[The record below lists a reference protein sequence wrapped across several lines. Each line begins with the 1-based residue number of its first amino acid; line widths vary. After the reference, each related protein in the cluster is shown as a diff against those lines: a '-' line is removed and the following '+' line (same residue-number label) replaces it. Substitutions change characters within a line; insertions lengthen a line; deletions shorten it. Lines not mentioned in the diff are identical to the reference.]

1 MKKRLFIFSVALL
14 SIIQFNYGYNV
25 INTNEIANAISK
37 KDAKN
42 SFSENFYSSYEANWE
57 NLENFNTE
65 FNQSAFASKQFTAIS
80 ASALKATNYTN
91 ASASFSQL
99 ESIPVG
105 SYVIAMDDALQPD
118 GNSFNLKAYGLIV
131 RLLHADI
138 PLKWAI
144 NSAKVKDGLD
154 FSVAASRIKPTTQTS
169 QSRAFRGGPIII
181 APGYE
186 SQALTVINAFNNG
199 VYVYETTA
207 AVDDVEIYS
216 DLTHKPKA
224 AVFNDG
230 GKSKIHT
237 DIYKDAGLSSV
248 THYNAVANSATIIN
262 AASCYTFASEP
273 HSDHNDTDK
282 KNNVELFL
290 KSGGNFL
297 AQCHGVESY
306 TRLGLLANFV
316 DKNDE
321 GAETYSNFSEPFA
334 QFIGLL
340 PDEGGS
346 VKDFE
351 LLNEP
356 LSGKSIIARPNNHH
370 VAYVGKITGVTTTNG
385 GYVHYLGG
393 HEHDHINGQR
403 LLLNALLTP
412 ADRPTD
418 CNLNI
423 CLNVL
428 DQGTMSTP
436 RDTYLCTSYPIVNL
450 IIPPITPTAATGG
463 SGGAIEYQ
471 WQKRHGGGSSWTNIT
486 GATNAN
492 YNPPNS
498 PYNGTTQ
505 PYGYVLGET
514 YYRRGAK
521 TTCASSYKYTE
532 YKYYWIT
539 RNVENPGSI
548 GGDEVSCGQYDPSNI
563 WNITYANGGG
573 GSSIQY
579 QWQESTDGIAWNNIV
594 GANAATYNPANISV
608 TMQYRRGAIRT
619 WEGCSTS
626 YMYSNTITKTV
637 DNTILNLECEYK
649 IDGGSWIANDCS
661 VLITQGQKLE
671 LSTNPNNLA
680 SYSWSGP
687 NSFSG
692 TGGNGGDILVS
703 DSMTAAMTGTYTVVA
718 TNSNGC
724 SATTQITVT
733 AQNAPPV
740 AVNDTASTNED
751 TPVDISILTNDSDPD
766 GTLNVTSV
774 DLDPA
779 TLGQQTS
786 FTVPAEGTYT
796 VNNLGVVTFTPILN
810 FNGTTTPI
818 NYTVND
824 NDGLTSN
831 IATITVTVNDVNDP
845 PVAVN
850 DTASTN
856 EDTPVDISILTNDS
870 DPDGT
875 LNVTSVDLDPA
886 TLGQQTSFTVP
897 AEGTYTVNNLGVVTF
912 TPILNFNGTTTPI
925 NYTVNDNDGL
935 TSNIATITVTVNDVN
950 DPPVAVNDTAST
962 NEDTPVDI
970 SILTNDSDPDG
981 TLNVTSVDLDPATLG
996 QQTSFTVPAEGTYT
1010 VNNLGV
1016 VTFTPILNFNG
1027 TTTPINYTVNDNDGL
1042 TSNIATITVTVND
1055 VNDPPVAVNDTA
1067 STNEDTP
1074 VDISILTNDS
1084 DPDGTLNVTSVDL
1097 DPATLGQQ
1105 TSFTVP
1111 AEGTY
1116 TVNNLGVVTFTPI
1129 LNFNGT
1135 TTPINYTVNDNDGL
1149 TSNIAT
1155 ITVTVND
1162 VNDPPVAVN
1171 DTASTNEDTPVD
1183 ISILTND
1190 SDPDGTLNVTSV
1202 DLDPATLGQQT
1213 SFTVPAE
1220 GTYTVNNLGVVTFTP
1235 ILNFNG
1241 TTTPIN
1247 YTVNDNDGL
1256 TSNIATITVTVNDV
1270 NDPPVAVN
1278 DTASTNE
1285 DTPVDISILTNDSD
1299 PDGTLNVTSVDLDPA
1314 TLGQQ
1319 TSFTVP
1325 AEGTYT
1331 VNNLGVVTFTPILN
1345 FNGTTT
1351 PINYTVNDN
1360 DGLTSNIATIT
1371 VTVNDVND
1379 PPVAVNDT
1387 ASTNEDTPVDISIL
1401 TNDSDPDGTLNVTS
1415 VDLDPATLG
1424 QQTSFT
1430 VPAEGTY
1437 TVNNLGVVTFTP
1449 ILNFNGTTTPIN
1461 YTVNDNDGLTSNIA
1475 TITVTV
1481 NDVNDPP
1488 VAVNDTA
1495 STNEDTPVDIS
1506 ILTNDSDP
1514 DGTLNV
1520 TSVDLDPATLGQQT
1534 SFTVPAEGT
1543 YTVNNLGVV
1552 TFTPILNF
1560 NGTTTPINYTVND
1573 NDGLTS
1579 NIATITVTV
1588 NDVNDPPVAVNDTAS
1603 TNEDTPVD
1611 ISILTNDS
1619 DPDGTL
1625 NVTSVDLDPATLGQ
1639 QTSFTVPA
1647 EGTYTVNNLGV
1658 VTFTPILNFNGTTT
1672 PINYTVNDNDGL
1684 TSNIATITVTVND
1697 VNDPPVAVN
1706 DTASTNE
1713 DTPVDISILTNDSDP
1728 DGTLNVTSVDL
1739 DPATLG
1745 QQTSFTV
1752 PAEGTYTVNNLGV
1765 VTFTPILNFNGTTT
1779 PINYTVNDND
1789 GLTSNIATITVTV
1802 NDVNDPPVA
1811 VNDTAST
1818 NEDTPVDISILTN
1831 DSDPDGTL
1839 NVTSVD
1845 LDPATPGQQTSFTVV
1860 GEGTYTVDNAGVVT
1874 FDPAEN
1880 FNGVT
1885 TPIDYTV
1892 DDNDGL
1898 TSNVATVTITVT
1910 AQNDPPV
1917 ATDDTYIMDQDT
1929 SIILTPLTEGV
1940 ADSDPDNDT
1949 LVIASI
1955 NGKPVI
1961 LGTPKTILVPNGS
1974 VNYSATGVVTFT
1986 PTPGYVGTSSFPYT
2000 ISDGNGGTDDATE
2013 NITVLLA
2020 PAPALTL
2027 EKTANTATYNVVGD
2041 IITYSYKVTN
2051 SGNVIL
2057 DGPFTIADN
2066 KITVSNIT
2074 VSLAPGAFETVT
2086 ATYAVTQAD
2095 LDNGNII
2102 NIASA
2107 TDTVTG
2113 TTSPED
2119 TVTVTAV
2126 QNPALTLEKSANV
2139 TSYSTVDEVITYSY
2153 KVTNSGNV
2161 TLDGPFTIADNKIT
2175 VSDITVALA
2184 PGEFETVTATYTI
2197 VQADLDNGNIINIAS
2212 ATDTVTGT
2220 TSLTDTVTVDANQNP
2235 ALTLKKTSDEATYA
2249 AVGEVITYRYK
2260 VTNSGNV
2267 TLDGPFTIADN
2278 KITVSDI
2285 TVALAPGEFE
2295 TVTATHTIT
2304 QADLDN
2310 GNIINIASATDTVTG
2325 TTSLT
2330 DTVTVDA
2337 NQNPALTFE
2346 KTANVTTYNS
2356 VGEVIIYSYKI
2367 INSGNVTLDGP
2378 FSISDDKITVA
2389 DAIGSIAPG
2398 ESLTVTQTYRITQ
2411 ADIDAGFITN
2421 IASASNGTATSPT
2434 DTVTITA
2441 DVNPALTL
2449 DKTANVTTYD
2459 TVGDQIIYSYKV
2471 TNSGDVVIS
2480 GPISITDDKITVSAT
2495 IGTLSP
2501 GASITVTQAYIVTQA
2516 DLDAG
2521 FITNVASAS
2530 NGVTTSP
2537 TDTVTVTA
2545 VESPALTLEKT
2556 ANVSTYTAIGDQI
2569 IYSYKVINSGNVA
2582 LAGPFTITDDKI
2594 TVADGQGPLSPG
2606 ASVTVT
2612 ETYTITQADLDAGLI
2627 TNVASVTDG
2636 TTTSPTDTVTVN
2648 IYIAPAPALTLE
2660 KTANTATYSV
2670 GDVIIYNYRVINS
2683 GNVTLDGPF
2692 AINDDKISIAP
2703 AVGILTPGE
2712 SVTVTQTY
2720 ITTQADY
2727 DAGSITNI
2735 ASTTDGTTTSPEVS
2749 LTINAVDAPALT
2761 LEKTANVNTY
2771 TAVGD
2776 QIIYTYKVI
2785 NSGNVALAGPFVITD
2800 DKITVQDAPGPLFP
2814 GESST
2819 VTETYTV
2826 TQADLDAGSI
2836 TNIAFASYGATT
2848 SPTDAVTVNVFV
2860 VPAPALTLEKTA
2872 NATTYSTVGEVI
2884 IYSYKIINSGN
2895 VTLDGPFSITDDKIA
2910 VADAIGSIAPGESLT
2925 VTQTYIITQADIDAG
2940 SITNVASTSNGTTT
2954 SPTDTVTITADVNP
2968 ALTLDKTA
2976 NVTTYDTVGD
2986 QIIYSYKV
2994 TNSGD
2999 VLISGPISITDD
3011 KITVSATIGTLSP
3024 GVSITVTQ
3032 TYIITQ
3038 ADLDAGSI
3046 TNVASATNGVTT
3058 SPTDTVTVTATTPT
3072 GLGSIGDTVWYDTD
3086 GDGIVD
3092 AGEPGL
3098 MGVTV
3103 TLDPGTPGN
3112 PTDDVPAITDVNGNY
3127 LFENLPVGVYTVTVD
3142 ISTLTGGLPAGKTLA
3157 DIIPISDGDGVGTP
3171 NTITLT
3177 LPSGQN
3183 NLDQDFAYGVS
3194 SGNTGT
3200 GNNGGVESES
3210 LGDAISKIYVGRK
3223 KNSMPTEFV
3232 KSSEN
3237 LYNKVKLKSIQPYQ
3251 GKGQTLLDMFPTE
3264 LVAGNVAN
3272 VTSPTDILDYTIAD
3286 EVLSVDFSING
3297 ETKGVVLG
3305 IKTSDKIYNHT
3316 KASCDRL
3323 RGAEILNVQK
3333 VRLEGYNFLM
3343 QGIKQRNGVV
3353 EYAIS
3358 FAVSKN
3364 NNDDKYTIQ
3373 TNWYV
3378 NNYIKF
3384 NDAYNFQVWSTKPAD
3399 TQKLVQD
3406 ILDNL
3411 KSYIPVQQTEIQK
3424 FPETYASK
3432 IYREKGELVVN
3443 LRSTEVGNTAE
3454 VSMVELY
3461 SETAN
3466 NIKHRYNSLDTE
3478 IQQSLRLDI
3487 ADGYEYDGLV
3497 TVEDEVE
3504 DAFYHADGNWGLDY
3518 DSDYTEILNYFVWND
3533 FDRTYQ
3539 DDEYSIN
3546 RNVEIKATSE
3556 YDYLTVYKS
3565 LLPGTL
3571 SADYSEYKYLSFT
3584 AKGSG
3589 LMELGLIKSSV
3600 ERLETTIQSDGRFI

>member
-733 AQNAPPV
+733 AQNA
-740 AVNDTASTNED
+740 
-751 TPVDISILTNDSDPD
+751 
-766 GTLNVTSV
+766 
-774 DLDPA
+774 
-779 TLGQQTS
+779 
-786 FTVPAEGTYT
+786 
-796 VNNLGVVTFTPILN
+796 
-810 FNGTTTPI
+810 
-818 NYTVND
+818 
-824 NDGLTSN
+824 
-831 IATITVTVNDVNDP
+831 
-845 PVAVN
+845 
-850 DTASTN
+850 
-856 EDTPVDISILTNDS
+856 
-870 DPDGT
+870 
-875 LNVTSVDLDPA
+875 
-886 TLGQQTSFTVP
+886 
-897 AEGTYTVNNLGVVTF
+897 
-912 TPILNFNGTTTPI
+912 
-925 NYTVNDNDGL
+925 
-935 TSNIATITVTVNDVN
+935 
-950 DPPVAVNDTAST
+950 
-962 NEDTPVDI
+962 
-970 SILTNDSDPDG
+970 
-981 TLNVTSVDLDPATLG
+981 
-996 QQTSFTVPAEGTYT
+996 
-1010 VNNLGV
+1010 
-1016 VTFTPILNFNG
+1016 
-1027 TTTPINYTVNDNDGL
+1027 
-1042 TSNIATITVTVND
+1042 
-1055 VNDPPVAVNDTA
+1055 
-1067 STNEDTP
+1067 
-1074 VDISILTNDS
+1074 
-1084 DPDGTLNVTSVDL
+1084 
-1097 DPATLGQQ
+1097 
-1105 TSFTVP
+1105 
-1111 AEGTY
+1111 
-1116 TVNNLGVVTFTPI
+1116 
-1129 LNFNGT
+1129 
-1135 TTPINYTVNDNDGL
+1135 
-1149 TSNIAT
+1149 
-1155 ITVTVND
+1155 
-1162 VNDPPVAVN
+1162 PPVAVN

-3399 TQKLVQD
+3399 TQKLVRD

-3411 KSYIPVQQTEIQK
+3411 KSYIPVQQTEVQK

-3443 LRSTEVGNTAE
+3443 LRSTQVGNTAE

-3589 LMELGLIKSSV
+3589 LMELGLIKSSIERWKEQYRVMVDLSEEEQTYYVPFDIFSSTGTTNKITADDLTTLAFTFLPV
-3600 ERLETTIQSDGRFI
+3600 EANTKDLDLFISNVKFTKTAIEDQIVNKIEKFENNFMAYPNPSKGSVNVMIFSKVDTKATISLFDVTGKEIYVAPVQLINGKNEIDFNVKVKPGVLFLKVNSKKVNYGVSKIMFR

>member
-1 MKKRLFIFSVALL
+1 
-14 SIIQFNYGYNV
+14 
-25 INTNEIANAISK
+25 
-37 KDAKN
+37 
-42 SFSENFYSSYEANWE
+42 
-57 NLENFNTE
+57 
-65 FNQSAFASKQFTAIS
+65 
-80 ASALKATNYTN
+80 
-91 ASASFSQL
+91 
-99 ESIPVG
+99 
-105 SYVIAMDDALQPD
+105 
-118 GNSFNLKAYGLIV
+118 
-131 RLLHADI
+131 
-138 PLKWAI
+138 
-144 NSAKVKDGLD
+144 
-154 FSVAASRIKPTTQTS
+154 
-169 QSRAFRGGPIII
+169 
-181 APGYE
+181 
-186 SQALTVINAFNNG
+186 
-199 VYVYETTA
+199 
-207 AVDDVEIYS
+207 
-216 DLTHKPKA
+216 
-224 AVFNDG
+224 
-230 GKSKIHT
+230 
-237 DIYKDAGLSSV
+237 
-248 THYNAVANSATIIN
+248 
-262 AASCYTFASEP
+262 
-273 HSDHNDTDK
+273 
-282 KNNVELFL
+282 
-290 KSGGNFL
+290 
-297 AQCHGVESY
+297 
-306 TRLGLLANFV
+306 
-316 DKNDE
+316 
-321 GAETYSNFSEPFA
+321 
-334 QFIGLL
+334 
-340 PDEGGS
+340 
-346 VKDFE
+346 
-351 LLNEP
+351 
-356 LSGKSIIARPNNHH
+356 
-370 VAYVGKITGVTTTNG
+370 
-385 GYVHYLGG
+385 
-393 HEHDHINGQR
+393 
-403 LLLNALLTP
+403 
-412 ADRPTD
+412 
-418 CNLNI
+418 
-423 CLNVL
+423 
-428 DQGTMSTP
+428 
-436 RDTYLCTSYPIVNL
+436 
-450 IIPPITPTAATGG
+450 
-463 SGGAIEYQ
+463 
-471 WQKRHGGGSSWTNIT
+471 
-486 GATNAN
+486 
-492 YNPPNS
+492 
-498 PYNGTTQ
+498 
-505 PYGYVLGET
+505 
-514 YYRRGAK
+514 
-521 TTCASSYKYTE
+521 
-532 YKYYWIT
+532 
-539 RNVENPGSI
+539 
-548 GGDEVSCGQYDPSNI
+548 
-563 WNITYANGGG
+563 
-573 GSSIQY
+573 
-579 QWQESTDGIAWNNIV
+579 
-594 GANAATYNPANISV
+594 
-608 TMQYRRGAIRT
+608 
-619 WEGCSTS
+619 
-626 YMYSNTITKTV
+626 
-637 DNTILNLECEYK
+637 
-649 IDGGSWIANDCS
+649 
-661 VLITQGQKLE
+661 
-671 LSTNPNNLA
+671 
-680 SYSWSGP
+680 
-687 NSFSG
+687 
-692 TGGNGGDILVS
+692 
-703 DSMTAAMTGTYTVVA
+703 
-718 TNSNGC
+718 
-724 SATTQITVT
+724 
-733 AQNAPPV
+733 
-740 AVNDTASTNED
+740 
-751 TPVDISILTNDSDPD
+751 
-766 GTLNVTSV
+766 
-774 DLDPA
+774 
-779 TLGQQTS
+779 
-786 FTVPAEGTYT
+786 
-796 VNNLGVVTFTPILN
+796 
-810 FNGTTTPI
+810 
-818 NYTVND
+818 
-824 NDGLTSN
+824 
-831 IATITVTVNDVNDP
+831 
-845 PVAVN
+845 
-850 DTASTN
+850 
-856 EDTPVDISILTNDS
+856 
-870 DPDGT
+870 
-875 LNVTSVDLDPA
+875 
-886 TLGQQTSFTVP
+886 
-897 AEGTYTVNNLGVVTF
+897 
-912 TPILNFNGTTTPI
+912 
-925 NYTVNDNDGL
+925 
-935 TSNIATITVTVNDVN
+935 
-950 DPPVAVNDTAST
+950 
-962 NEDTPVDI
+962 
-970 SILTNDSDPDG
+970 
-981 TLNVTSVDLDPATLG
+981 
-996 QQTSFTVPAEGTYT
+996 
-1010 VNNLGV
+1010 
-1016 VTFTPILNFNG
+1016 
-1027 TTTPINYTVNDNDGL
+1027 
-1042 TSNIATITVTVND
+1042 
-1055 VNDPPVAVNDTA
+1055 
-1067 STNEDTP
+1067 
-1074 VDISILTNDS
+1074 
-1084 DPDGTLNVTSVDL
+1084 
-1097 DPATLGQQ
+1097 
-1105 TSFTVP
+1105 
-1111 AEGTY
+1111 
-1116 TVNNLGVVTFTPI
+1116 
-1129 LNFNGT
+1129 
-1135 TTPINYTVNDNDGL
+1135 
-1149 TSNIAT
+1149 
-1155 ITVTVND
+1155 
-1162 VNDPPVAVN
+1162 
-1171 DTASTNEDTPVD
+1171 
-1183 ISILTND
+1183 
-1190 SDPDGTLNVTSV
+1190 
-1202 DLDPATLGQQT
+1202 
-1213 SFTVPAE
+1213 
-1220 GTYTVNNLGVVTFTP
+1220 
-1235 ILNFNG
+1235 
-1241 TTTPIN
+1241 
-1247 YTVNDNDGL
+1247 
-1256 TSNIATITVTVNDV
+1256 
-1270 NDPPVAVN
+1270 
-1278 DTASTNE
+1278 
-1285 DTPVDISILTNDSD
+1285 
-1299 PDGTLNVTSVDLDPA
+1299 
-1314 TLGQQ
+1314 
-1319 TSFTVP
+1319 
-1325 AEGTYT
+1325 
-1331 VNNLGVVTFTPILN
+1331 
-1345 FNGTTT
+1345 
-1351 PINYTVNDN
+1351 
-1360 DGLTSNIATIT
+1360 
-1371 VTVNDVND
+1371 
-1379 PPVAVNDT
+1379 
-1387 ASTNEDTPVDISIL
+1387 
-1401 TNDSDPDGTLNVTS
+1401 
-1415 VDLDPATLG
+1415 
-1424 QQTSFT
+1424 
-1430 VPAEGTY
+1430 
-1437 TVNNLGVVTFTP
+1437 
-1449 ILNFNGTTTPIN
+1449 
-1461 YTVNDNDGLTSNIA
+1461 
-1475 TITVTV
+1475 
-1481 NDVNDPP
+1481 
-1488 VAVNDTA
+1488 
-1495 STNEDTPVDIS
+1495 
-1506 ILTNDSDP
+1506 
-1514 DGTLNV
+1514 
-1520 TSVDLDPATLGQQT
+1520 
-1534 SFTVPAEGT
+1534 
-1543 YTVNNLGVV
+1543 
-1552 TFTPILNF
+1552 
-1560 NGTTTPINYTVND
+1560 
-1573 NDGLTS
+1573 
-1579 NIATITVTV
+1579 
-1588 NDVNDPPVAVNDTAS
+1588 
-1603 TNEDTPVD
+1603 
-1611 ISILTNDS
+1611 
-1619 DPDGTL
+1619 
-1625 NVTSVDLDPATLGQ
+1625 
-1639 QTSFTVPA
+1639 
-1647 EGTYTVNNLGV
+1647 
-1658 VTFTPILNFNGTTT
+1658 
-1672 PINYTVNDNDGL
+1672 
-1684 TSNIATITVTVND
+1684 
-1697 VNDPPVAVN
+1697 
-1706 DTASTNE
+1706 
-1713 DTPVDISILTNDSDP
+1713 
-1728 DGTLNVTSVDL
+1728 
-1739 DPATLG
+1739 
-1745 QQTSFTV
+1745 
-1752 PAEGTYTVNNLGV
+1752 
-1765 VTFTPILNFNGTTT
+1765 
-1779 PINYTVNDND
+1779 
-1789 GLTSNIATITVTV
+1789 

-2184 PGEFETVTATYTI
+2184 PGEFETVTATHTI
-2197 VQADLDNGNIINIAS
+2197 TQADLDNGNIINIAS

-3237 LYNKVKLKSIQPYQ
+3237 LYNKVKL
-3251 GKGQTLLDMFPTE
+3251 
-3264 LVAGNVAN
+3264 
-3272 VTSPTDILDYTIAD
+3272 
-3286 EVLSVDFSING
+3286 
-3297 ETKGVVLG
+3297 
-3305 IKTSDKIYNHT
+3305 
-3316 KASCDRL
+3316 
-3323 RGAEILNVQK
+3323 
-3333 VRLEGYNFLM
+3333 
-3343 QGIKQRNGVV
+3343 
-3353 EYAIS
+3353 
-3358 FAVSKN
+3358 
-3364 NNDDKYTIQ
+3364 
-3373 TNWYV
+3373 
-3378 NNYIKF
+3378 
-3384 NDAYNFQVWSTKPAD
+3384 
-3399 TQKLVQD
+3399 
-3406 ILDNL
+3406 
-3411 KSYIPVQQTEIQK
+3411 
-3424 FPETYASK
+3424 
-3432 IYREKGELVVN
+3432 
-3443 LRSTEVGNTAE
+3443 
-3454 VSMVELY
+3454 
-3461 SETAN
+3461 
-3466 NIKHRYNSLDTE
+3466 
-3478 IQQSLRLDI
+3478 
-3487 ADGYEYDGLV
+3487 
-3497 TVEDEVE
+3497 
-3504 DAFYHADGNWGLDY
+3504 
-3518 DSDYTEILNYFVWND
+3518 
-3533 FDRTYQ
+3533 
-3539 DDEYSIN
+3539 
-3546 RNVEIKATSE
+3546 
-3556 YDYLTVYKS
+3556 
-3565 LLPGTL
+3565 
-3571 SADYSEYKYLSFT
+3571 
-3584 AKGSG
+3584 
-3589 LMELGLIKSSV
+3589 
-3600 ERLETTIQSDGRFI
+3600 

>member
-733 AQNAPPV
+733 AQNA
-740 AVNDTASTNED
+740 
-751 TPVDISILTNDSDPD
+751 
-766 GTLNVTSV
+766 
-774 DLDPA
+774 
-779 TLGQQTS
+779 
-786 FTVPAEGTYT
+786 
-796 VNNLGVVTFTPILN
+796 
-810 FNGTTTPI
+810 
-818 NYTVND
+818 
-824 NDGLTSN
+824 
-831 IATITVTVNDVNDP
+831 
-845 PVAVN
+845 
-850 DTASTN
+850 
-856 EDTPVDISILTNDS
+856 
-870 DPDGT
+870 
-875 LNVTSVDLDPA
+875 
-886 TLGQQTSFTVP
+886 
-897 AEGTYTVNNLGVVTF
+897 
-912 TPILNFNGTTTPI
+912 
-925 NYTVNDNDGL
+925 
-935 TSNIATITVTVNDVN
+935 
-950 DPPVAVNDTAST
+950 
-962 NEDTPVDI
+962 
-970 SILTNDSDPDG
+970 
-981 TLNVTSVDLDPATLG
+981 
-996 QQTSFTVPAEGTYT
+996 
-1010 VNNLGV
+1010 
-1016 VTFTPILNFNG
+1016 
-1027 TTTPINYTVNDNDGL
+1027 
-1042 TSNIATITVTVND
+1042 
-1055 VNDPPVAVNDTA
+1055 
-1067 STNEDTP
+1067 
-1074 VDISILTNDS
+1074 
-1084 DPDGTLNVTSVDL
+1084 
-1097 DPATLGQQ
+1097 
-1105 TSFTVP
+1105 
-1111 AEGTY
+1111 
-1116 TVNNLGVVTFTPI
+1116 
-1129 LNFNGT
+1129 
-1135 TTPINYTVNDNDGL
+1135 
-1149 TSNIAT
+1149 
-1155 ITVTVND
+1155 
-1162 VNDPPVAVN
+1162 PPVAVN

-3142 ISTLTGGLPAGKTLA
+3142 ISTFTDDKITVSATIGTLS
-3157 DIIPISDGDGVGTP
+3157 P
-3171 NTITLT
+3171 
-3177 LPSGQN
+3177 
-3183 NLDQDFAYGVS
+3183 GVS
-3194 SGNTGT
+3194 ITVT
-3200 GNNGGVESES
+3200 QTYIITQAD
-3210 LGDAISKIYVGRK
+3210 LDAG
-3223 KNSMPTEFV
+3223 
-3232 KSSEN
+3232 
-3237 LYNKVKLKSIQPYQ
+3237 SI
-3251 GKGQTLLDMFPTE
+3251 T
-3264 LVAGNVAN
+3264 NVASATN
-3272 VTSPTDILDYTIAD
+3272 GVTTSPTDT
-3286 EVLSVDFSING
+3286 
-3297 ETKGVVLG
+3297 
-3305 IKTSDKIYNHT
+3305 
-3316 KASCDRL
+3316 
-3323 RGAEILNVQK
+3323 
-3333 VRLEGYNFLM
+3333 
-3343 QGIKQRNGVV
+3343 
-3353 EYAIS
+3353 
-3358 FAVSKN
+3358 
-3364 NNDDKYTIQ
+3364 
-3373 TNWYV
+3373 
-3378 NNYIKF
+3378 
-3384 NDAYNFQVWSTKPAD
+3384 
-3399 TQKLVQD
+3399 
-3406 ILDNL
+3406 
-3411 KSYIPVQQTEIQK
+3411 
-3424 FPETYASK
+3424 
-3432 IYREKGELVVN
+3432 
-3443 LRSTEVGNTAE
+3443 
-3454 VSMVELY
+3454 
-3461 SETAN
+3461 
-3466 NIKHRYNSLDTE
+3466 
-3478 IQQSLRLDI
+3478 
-3487 ADGYEYDGLV
+3487 V
-3497 TVEDEVE
+3497 TVTATTPTGLGSIGDTVWYDTDGDGIV
-3504 DAFYHADGNWGLDY
+3504 DAGEPGLMG
-3518 DSDYTEILNYFVWND
+3518 V
-3533 FDRTYQ
+3533 
-3539 DDEYSIN
+3539 
-3546 RNVEIKATSE
+3546 
-3556 YDYLTVYKS
+3556 TVT
-3565 LLPGTL
+3565 LDPGTP
-3571 SADYSEYKYLSFT
+3571 
-3584 AKGSG
+3584 
-3589 LMELGLIKSSV
+3589 
-3600 ERLETTIQSDGRFI
+3600 GRSNG

>member
-733 AQNAPPV
+733 AQNA
-740 AVNDTASTNED
+740 
-751 TPVDISILTNDSDPD
+751 
-766 GTLNVTSV
+766 
-774 DLDPA
+774 
-779 TLGQQTS
+779 
-786 FTVPAEGTYT
+786 
-796 VNNLGVVTFTPILN
+796 
-810 FNGTTTPI
+810 
-818 NYTVND
+818 
-824 NDGLTSN
+824 
-831 IATITVTVNDVNDP
+831 
-845 PVAVN
+845 
-850 DTASTN
+850 
-856 EDTPVDISILTNDS
+856 
-870 DPDGT
+870 
-875 LNVTSVDLDPA
+875 
-886 TLGQQTSFTVP
+886 
-897 AEGTYTVNNLGVVTF
+897 
-912 TPILNFNGTTTPI
+912 
-925 NYTVNDNDGL
+925 
-935 TSNIATITVTVNDVN
+935 
-950 DPPVAVNDTAST
+950 
-962 NEDTPVDI
+962 
-970 SILTNDSDPDG
+970 
-981 TLNVTSVDLDPATLG
+981 
-996 QQTSFTVPAEGTYT
+996 
-1010 VNNLGV
+1010 
-1016 VTFTPILNFNG
+1016 
-1027 TTTPINYTVNDNDGL
+1027 
-1042 TSNIATITVTVND
+1042 
-1055 VNDPPVAVNDTA
+1055 
-1067 STNEDTP
+1067 
-1074 VDISILTNDS
+1074 
-1084 DPDGTLNVTSVDL
+1084 
-1097 DPATLGQQ
+1097 
-1105 TSFTVP
+1105 
-1111 AEGTY
+1111 
-1116 TVNNLGVVTFTPI
+1116 
-1129 LNFNGT
+1129 
-1135 TTPINYTVNDNDGL
+1135 
-1149 TSNIAT
+1149 
-1155 ITVTVND
+1155 
-1162 VNDPPVAVN
+1162 PPVAVN

-3600 ERLETTIQSDGRFI
+3600 ENWKQQYRVMVDLSEEEQTYYVPFDIFSSTGTTNKITADDLTTLAFTFLPVEANTKDLDLFISNVKFTKTAIEDQIVNKIEKFENNFMAYPNPSKGSVNVMIFSKVDTKATISLFDVTGKEIYVAPVQLINGKNEIDFNVKVKPGVLFLKVNSKKVNYGVSKIMFR

>member
-733 AQNAPPV
+733 AQNA
-740 AVNDTASTNED
+740 
-751 TPVDISILTNDSDPD
+751 
-766 GTLNVTSV
+766 
-774 DLDPA
+774 
-779 TLGQQTS
+779 
-786 FTVPAEGTYT
+786 
-796 VNNLGVVTFTPILN
+796 
-810 FNGTTTPI
+810 
-818 NYTVND
+818 
-824 NDGLTSN
+824 
-831 IATITVTVNDVNDP
+831 
-845 PVAVN
+845 
-850 DTASTN
+850 
-856 EDTPVDISILTNDS
+856 
-870 DPDGT
+870 
-875 LNVTSVDLDPA
+875 
-886 TLGQQTSFTVP
+886 
-897 AEGTYTVNNLGVVTF
+897 
-912 TPILNFNGTTTPI
+912 
-925 NYTVNDNDGL
+925 
-935 TSNIATITVTVNDVN
+935 
-950 DPPVAVNDTAST
+950 
-962 NEDTPVDI
+962 
-970 SILTNDSDPDG
+970 
-981 TLNVTSVDLDPATLG
+981 
-996 QQTSFTVPAEGTYT
+996 
-1010 VNNLGV
+1010 
-1016 VTFTPILNFNG
+1016 
-1027 TTTPINYTVNDNDGL
+1027 
-1042 TSNIATITVTVND
+1042 
-1055 VNDPPVAVNDTA
+1055 
-1067 STNEDTP
+1067 
-1074 VDISILTNDS
+1074 
-1084 DPDGTLNVTSVDL
+1084 
-1097 DPATLGQQ
+1097 
-1105 TSFTVP
+1105 
-1111 AEGTY
+1111 
-1116 TVNNLGVVTFTPI
+1116 
-1129 LNFNGT
+1129 
-1135 TTPINYTVNDNDGL
+1135 
-1149 TSNIAT
+1149 
-1155 ITVTVND
+1155 
-1162 VNDPPVAVN
+1162 PPVAVN

-3571 SADYSEYKYLSFT
+3571 SADYSKYKYLSFT

-3600 ERLETTIQSDGRFI
+3600 ENWKQQYRVMVDLSEEEQTYYVPFDIFSSTGTTNKITADDLTTLAFTFLPVEANTKDLDLFISNVKFTKTAIEDQIVNKIEKFENNFMAYPNPSKGSVNVMIFSKVDTKATISLFDVTGKEIYVAPVQLINGKNEIDFNVKVKPGVLFLKVNSKKVNYGVSKIMFR

>member
-733 AQNAPPV
+733 AQNA
-740 AVNDTASTNED
+740 
-751 TPVDISILTNDSDPD
+751 
-766 GTLNVTSV
+766 
-774 DLDPA
+774 
-779 TLGQQTS
+779 
-786 FTVPAEGTYT
+786 
-796 VNNLGVVTFTPILN
+796 
-810 FNGTTTPI
+810 
-818 NYTVND
+818 
-824 NDGLTSN
+824 
-831 IATITVTVNDVNDP
+831 
-845 PVAVN
+845 
-850 DTASTN
+850 
-856 EDTPVDISILTNDS
+856 
-870 DPDGT
+870 
-875 LNVTSVDLDPA
+875 
-886 TLGQQTSFTVP
+886 
-897 AEGTYTVNNLGVVTF
+897 
-912 TPILNFNGTTTPI
+912 
-925 NYTVNDNDGL
+925 
-935 TSNIATITVTVNDVN
+935 
-950 DPPVAVNDTAST
+950 
-962 NEDTPVDI
+962 
-970 SILTNDSDPDG
+970 
-981 TLNVTSVDLDPATLG
+981 
-996 QQTSFTVPAEGTYT
+996 
-1010 VNNLGV
+1010 
-1016 VTFTPILNFNG
+1016 
-1027 TTTPINYTVNDNDGL
+1027 
-1042 TSNIATITVTVND
+1042 
-1055 VNDPPVAVNDTA
+1055 
-1067 STNEDTP
+1067 
-1074 VDISILTNDS
+1074 
-1084 DPDGTLNVTSVDL
+1084 
-1097 DPATLGQQ
+1097 
-1105 TSFTVP
+1105 
-1111 AEGTY
+1111 
-1116 TVNNLGVVTFTPI
+1116 
-1129 LNFNGT
+1129 
-1135 TTPINYTVNDNDGL
+1135 
-1149 TSNIAT
+1149 
-1155 ITVTVND
+1155 
-1162 VNDPPVAVN
+1162 PPVAVN

-3399 TQKLVQD
+3399 TQKLVRD

-3411 KSYIPVQQTEIQK
+3411 KSYIPVQQTEVQK

-3443 LRSTEVGNTAE
+3443 LRSTQVGNTAE

-3589 LMELGLIKSSV
+3589 LMELGLIKSSIERWKQQYRVMVDLSEEEQTYYVPFDIFSSTGTTNKITADDLTTLAFTFLPV
-3600 ERLETTIQSDGRFI
+3600 EANTKDLDLFISNVKFTKTAIEDQIVNKIEKFENNFMAYPNPSKGSVNVMIFSKVDTKATISLFDVTGKEIYVAPVQLINGKNEIDFNVKVKPGVLFLKVNSKKVNYGVSKIMFR

>member
-786 FTVPAEGTYT
+786 FTVPT
-796 VNNLGVVTFTPILN
+796 
-810 FNGTTTPI
+810 
-818 NYTVND
+818 
-824 NDGLTSN
+824 
-831 IATITVTVNDVNDP
+831 
-845 PVAVN
+845 
-850 DTASTN
+850 
-856 EDTPVDISILTNDS
+856 
-870 DPDGT
+870 
-875 LNVTSVDLDPA
+875 
-886 TLGQQTSFTVP
+886 
-897 AEGTYTVNNLGVVTF
+897 
-912 TPILNFNGTTTPI
+912 
-925 NYTVNDNDGL
+925 
-935 TSNIATITVTVNDVN
+935 
-950 DPPVAVNDTAST
+950 
-962 NEDTPVDI
+962 
-970 SILTNDSDPDG
+970 
-981 TLNVTSVDLDPATLG
+981 
-996 QQTSFTVPAEGTYT
+996 
-1010 VNNLGV
+1010 
-1016 VTFTPILNFNG
+1016 
-1027 TTTPINYTVNDNDGL
+1027 
-1042 TSNIATITVTVND
+1042 
-1055 VNDPPVAVNDTA
+1055 
-1067 STNEDTP
+1067 
-1074 VDISILTNDS
+1074 
-1084 DPDGTLNVTSVDL
+1084 
-1097 DPATLGQQ
+1097 
-1105 TSFTVP
+1105 
-1111 AEGTY
+1111 EGTY

-3399 TQKLVQD
+3399 TQKLVRD

-3411 KSYIPVQQTEIQK
+3411 KSYIPVQQTEVQK

-3443 LRSTEVGNTAE
+3443 LRSTQVGNTAE

-3589 LMELGLIKSSV
+3589 LMELGLIKSSIERWKQQYRVMVDLSEEEQTYYVPFDIFSSTGTTNKITADDLTTLAFTFLPV
-3600 ERLETTIQSDGRFI
+3600 EANTKDLDLFISNVKFTKTAIEDQIVNKIEKFENNFMAYPNPSKGSVNVMIFSKVDTKATISLFDVTGKEIYVAPVQLINGKNEIDFNVKVKPGVLFLKVNSKKVNYGVSKIMFR